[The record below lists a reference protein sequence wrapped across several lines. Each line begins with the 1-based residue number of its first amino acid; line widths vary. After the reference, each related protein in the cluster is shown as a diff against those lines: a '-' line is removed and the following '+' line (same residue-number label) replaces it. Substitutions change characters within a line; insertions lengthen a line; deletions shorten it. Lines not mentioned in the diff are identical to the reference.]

1 VGAAGV
7 VHAADRHPAAAAREN
22 PLNFPSASLA
32 TAQGVV
38 PREQEALP
46 WRTPLMIVTI
56 AAALAFVPRLGL
68 PAFYDSLLYLI
79 LHWVVLATSWN
90 ILSGYAG
97 YFSFGHGAFFGAGLY
112 TSATLMARWDW
123 PFLTTLPVAAGV
135 ACLLGVGVG
144 AVVFRV
150 KGIRG
155 EVFALLT
162 LAVTFVVGTIVLNT
176 PIDGGNGVSLAA
188 VAVPRI
194 GPTPSSTFYL
204 LALAAATL
212 TMLVAW
218 GISVSKLGAGLFAIH
233 DDEDAAEVMGVPT
246 YRYKLVALAISCA
259 LAGVAGGIHALFLN
273 YVTVGEVFTITVPLT
288 VVLMSVLG
296 GTRHWAG
303 PAVGAVAI
311 TLLTYSFTAASH
323 AIAGKAMVGAI
334 LIAAILFMPDGI
346 LPRLQRRFARRRVA
360 ISVRPEPGF
369 PFALS
374 PSKGGSL
381 GPTALPSTS
390 SARTQRAGDVLLRTR
405 GLAKSFRGV
414 QALAGVDVEVRRG
427 EILGLLGPNGS
438 GKSTFINLV
447 SGHYLPGGGSI
458 VFEGRELAGRA
469 AHRIAQAGI
478 SRTYQIPRPFGQ
490 QTVLDNVA
498 LATLFGGGV
507 ASPAAAR
514 REAMTWLAF
523 TGLQDKADARPDE
536 LNLHQRKFLEL
547 ARALA
552 SRPRLVLLDEVL
564 CGLTPGEIDD
574 AVALV
579 RRIRDQGSTVVFVE
593 HVMRAVMA
601 LADRVVVFDQ
611 GLLLAEGSAADV
623 MQRPEVMTAYLGR
636 PHAAAL
642 VMERGSA

>member
-1 VGAAGV
+1 MK
-7 VHAADRHPAAAAREN
+7 
-22 PLNFPSASLA
+22 
-32 TAQGVV
+32 
-38 PREQEALP
+38 
-46 WRTPLMIVTI
+46 RTPLAILV
-56 AAALAFVPRLGL
+56 AAALLSFVPALGL

-79 LHWVVLATSWN
+79 LHWVVLAVSWN
-90 ILSGYAG
+90 ILSGYTG

-112 TSATLMARWDW
+112 TTSTLLAKFNW
-123 PFLTTLPVAAGV
+123 PFLWTLPVAALV
-135 ACLLGVGVG
+135 ACVLGVVLGE
-144 AVVFRV
+144 VVFRV

-162 LAVTFVVGTIVLNT
+162 LAVTFVVGTIITNT

-188 VAVPRI
+188 VPI
-194 GPTPSSTFYL
+194 PKLGPTPSATFYL

-218 GISVSKLGAGLFAIH
+218 GISVSKLGVGLFAIH

-273 YVTVGEVFTITVPLT
+273 YVTVGDVFTINVPLT

-296 GTRHWAG
+296 GTRHCAG

-311 TLLTYSFTAASH
+311 TLLLYGFTAADF
-323 AIAGKAMVGAI
+323 AVAGKAMVGAI
-334 LIAAILFMPDGI
+334 LIAAVLFMPEGI
-346 LPRLQRRFARRRVA
+346 LPRLQKAWGRRGVA
-360 ISVRPEPGF
+360 PQPGEL
-369 PFALS
+369 P
-374 PSKGGSL
+374 GE
-381 GPTALPSTS
+381 LPSTV
-390 SARTQRAGDVLLRTR
+390 APAANQGAGAVLLRAR

-414 QALAGVDVEVRRG
+414 RALAGVDLEVRRG

-438 GKSTFINLV
+438 GKSTFINVV
-447 SGHYLPGGGSI
+447 SGHYVPTGGSV

-469 AHRIAQAGI
+469 AHRIARAGI
-478 SRTYQIPRPFGQ
+478 SRTYQIPRPFGH

-498 LATLFGGGV
+498 MATLFGGGV

-514 REAMTWLAF
+514 REAMAWLAF
-523 TGLQDKADARPDE
+523 TGLQDKAMARPDE

-564 CGLTPGEIDD
+564 CGLTPSEIDD

-601 LADRVVVFDQ
+601 LTDRVVVFDR
-611 GLLLAEGSAADV
+611 GEVLAEGLASEV
-623 MQRPEVMTAYLGR
+623 MTRPEVMTAYLGQPQPEPAASANPPPR
-636 PHAAAL
+636 MEPGHA
-642 VMERGSA
+642 